1 MADIEMPDASTN
13 NAAQGK
19 VSKTA
24 KSGSTETVDGKKKF
38 EVKKVRRDMF
48 PI

>member
-19 VSKTA
+19 VSKTV
-24 KSGSTETVDGKKKF
+24 KSGTETADGKKKF